1 MLPLETPIQRQKPQE
16 HHAFPRTYFWT
27 KGKAEKFWLGMRPDT
42 RVGSKKRRDSEG
54 TRTPKKIPQKANC
67 EFYVLVLFKIIILLR
82 ILVPS
87 PPLLLSPSLSNENR
101 ILAARGRPTAPANI
115 SRCKFRL
122 PESFLFGPPHRVCQ
136 ARPRQPVFNFQLV
149 GRLQTRQGPR
159 LVRAVRP

>member
-1 MLPLETPIQRQKPQE
+1 MPSREHIFGPKVKQRSFGWVCGHKSREQEKERQCRHKNSQKDS
-16 HHAFPRTYFWT
+16 T
-27 KGKAEKFWLGMRPDT
+27 KSL
-42 RVGSKKRRDSEG
+42 
-54 TRTPKKIPQKANC
+54 IC
-67 EFYVLVLFKIIILLR
+67 EFHVFVLFKTIILLR